1 MHTHI
6 RCTHDSRISM
16 STISLFLYRHI
27 GSKPLIPFWLYYI
40 QQEKYSKTCLK
51 SVHQYAYHH
60 LQFSQ
65 VSHIL
70 LSIMDEKETQIITYD
85 DFAKLQLKTGKVLEC
100 VKAENAEKLYIL
112 QVDLGEEKPR
122 QIVSSLVDYYSAEAL
137 VGKEIVVLAN
147 LKPAKMRGHL
157 SQGMLLCA
165 ETADSSVCVLLKP
178 EISVPSGTAI
188 T

>member
-1 MHTHI
+1 MLT
-6 RCTHDSRISM
+6 
-16 STISLFLYRHI
+16 
-27 GSKPLIPFWLYYI
+27 
-40 QQEKYSKTCLK
+40 
-51 SVHQYAYHH
+51 
-60 LQFSQ
+60 
-65 VSHIL
+65 
-70 LSIMDEKETQIITYD
+70 IMDEKETQIITYD

-157 SQGMLLCA
+157 SQGIMCRNGRFICLCSFK
-165 ETADSSVCVLLKP
+165 TGNIGTVWYRNNLKNTQR
-178 EISVPSGTAI
+178 II
-188 T
+188 RQQYIK

>member
-1 MHTHI
+1 
-6 RCTHDSRISM
+6 
-16 STISLFLYRHI
+16 
-27 GSKPLIPFWLYYI
+27 
-40 QQEKYSKTCLK
+40 
-51 SVHQYAYHH
+51 
-60 LQFSQ
+60 
-65 VSHIL
+65 
-70 LSIMDEKETQIITYD
+70 MDEKETQIITYD

-157 SQGMLLCA
+157 SEGMLLCA
-165 ETADSSVCVLLKP
+165 ETPDSSVCVLLKA
-178 EISVPSGTAI
+178 ETSVPSGTSI